1 MSKRFV
7 TEKEDY
13 ISVVTGSYAPDDS
26 QRDIQVGE
34 TRDELVTLTVTEDA
48 EEHITWMHLN
58 FIKKN
63 IVKR

>member
-13 ISVVTGSYAPDDS
+13 ISIVTDNYVDENS

-34 TRDELVTLTVTEDA
+34 TKDELVTLTVTEDI
-48 EEHITWMHLN
+48 EENIIWMHLN
-58 FIKKN
+58 FIKKSLED
-63 IVKR
+63 R